1 MDRVIMFRPA
11 RLSEII
17 LQHDYFVGIRTTQM
31 VKTQASCT
39 NQATQ
44 LNWGLLRETKDSQ
57 THQFGHPIIDYLCAP
72 IPAEAAFSN

>member
-1 MDRVIMFRPA
+1 MDRVIMFRPT

-17 LQHDYFVGIRTTQM
+17 LQHCHFVGIRTSQLA
-31 VKTQASCT
+31 KTPASST
-39 NQATQ
+39 NQAAQ
-44 LNWGLLRETKDSQ
+44 LNWELPRETKDSR